1 MDYIRDLRLWL
12 FTLLALLASI
22 ISAHGAWVFF
32 GYLVEPWLAGIF
44 TAVVALGIIGLDA
57 AATVERHRW
66 RRAAY
71 IGGMSLFL
79 AMEVLANY
87 FTGQA
92 SFVAKVR
99 AALADSP
106 GADLLTVTTNYPWA
120 TRGLVVLFLSLA
132 SIAVAAFVFA
142 AASRVQLLT
151 RSQLLRVLPAQRRA
165 LIKRIVRLLRA
176 ARAELVELRGEIERL
191 HVETVELRA
200 QAVAASH
207 EAATQRAQAA
217 DAASQRDQAAD
228 VATRLRGETERLRAE
243 LAQARAAA
251 ARPSAPVVPS
261 RAMVVA
267 YAQQA
272 VGKGRGIAEVARELG
287 FSESTLRD
295 WVKAASNGHS
305 VESAAHP

>member
-1 MDYIRDLRLWL
+1 MVYIRDLRLWL
-12 FTLLALLASI
+12 FTLLALLASV

-44 TAVVALGIIGLDA
+44 TAVVALGIVGLDA

-66 RRAAY
+66 RRVAY
-71 IGGMSLFL
+71 IGGMLLFL
-79 AMEVLANY
+79 VMEVFANY

-92 SFVAKVR
+92 SFVAKVQ
-99 AALADSP
+99 AALVDSP
-106 GADLLTVTTNYPWA
+106 GADLLAITTNYPWI
-120 TRGLVVLFLSLA
+120 TRALVVLFLSLA

-151 RSQLLRVLPAQRRA
+151 RSRLLRVLPAQRRA

-176 ARAELVELRGEIERL
+176 ARAELVDLRAVFERL
-191 HVETVELRA
+191 RVEAVDLRA
-200 QAVAASH
+200 QAVAASQ
-207 EAATQRAQAA
+207 EAATQRAQNA
-217 DAASQRDQAAD
+217 DVASQRDQAAD
-228 VATRLRGETERLRAE
+228 VATRLRGEIDRLRAE

-251 ARPSAPVVPS
+251 ARPTPPAVPS
-261 RAMVVA
+261 RAAVVA

-272 VGKGRGIAEVARELG
+272 VASGRGIADVARELG

-305 VESAAHP
+305 VETV